1 MRMISL
7 FSDCSSC
14 NSRSSY
20 TVPSCLFSRFGDGT
34 TECSALEAEGELP
47 CLMIV
52 LAVARNGVSLS

>member
-1 MRMISL
+1 VRMISL

-14 NSRSSY
+14 RSKSSY
-20 TVPSCLFSRFGDGT
+20 TVRVVFSRFGDGT
-34 TECSALEAEGELP
+34 TECSSLEAEGELP